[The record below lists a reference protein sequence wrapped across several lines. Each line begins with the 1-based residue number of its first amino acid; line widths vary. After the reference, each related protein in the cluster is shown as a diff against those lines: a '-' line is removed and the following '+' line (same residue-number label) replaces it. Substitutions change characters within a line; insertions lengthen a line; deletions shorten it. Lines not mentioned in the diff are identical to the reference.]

1 MTIHQQ
7 QLNKTISE
15 AEAELIKACK
25 AGDRQAQSR
34 LYHRY
39 AQSMLN
45 VAYRIVWNRE
55 DARDVLQDAFVKIFR
70 GMAELKE
77 ISTFPSWV
85 KRIVVNTAINHHKK
99 NGKWSFQELTDQDIK
114 EPTES
119 IDETTIQLNVKKVK
133 QCLLKLPEG
142 YRTVLSLYLIEGYDH
157 KEIAS
162 ILNITVST
170 SVSQYS
176 RGKKRL
182 RELLVECEG
191 NR

>member
-7 QLNKTISE
+7 QLKKTVSE
-15 AEAELIKACK
+15 TEIELIKASK

-45 VAYRIVWNRE
+45 VAYRIVWNKE
-55 DARDVLQDAFVKIFR
+55 DARDVLQEAFIKIFR
-70 GMAELKE
+70 GMETLKE
-77 ISTFPSWV
+77 LSTFPAWV

-99 NGKWSFQELTDQDIK
+99 NGQWSFTELTDQDTPETI
-114 EPTES
+114 EP
-119 IDETTIQLNVKKVK
+119 IDETNIQLSITNIK
-133 QCLLKLPEG
+133 QCLLKLPKG

-170 SVSQYS
+170 SVTQFN

-182 RELLVECEG
+182 KELLATEKET
-191 NR
+191 

>member
-7 QLNKTISE
+7 QLKKTVSE
-15 AEAELIKACK
+15 TEIELIKASK

-45 VAYRIVWNRE
+45 VAYRIVWNKE
-55 DARDVLQDAFVKIFR
+55 DARDVLQEAFIKIFR
-70 GMAELKE
+70 GMGTLKE
-77 ISTFPSWV
+77 LSTFPAWV

-99 NGKWSFQELTDQDIK
+99 NGQWSFTELTDQDTPETI
-114 EPTES
+114 EP
-119 IDETTIQLNVKKVK
+119 IDETNIQLSITNIK
-133 QCLLKLPEG
+133 QCLLKLPKG

-170 SVSQYS
+170 SVTQFN

-182 RELLVECEG
+182 KELLATEKET
-191 NR
+191 

>member
-7 QLNKTISE
+7 QLKKTTTETEI
-15 AEAELIKACK
+15 ELIKACK

-45 VAYRIVWNRE
+45 VAYRIVWNKE
-55 DARDVLQDAFVKIFR
+55 DARDVLQEAFIKIFR
-70 GMAELKE
+70 GVETLKNVR
-77 ISTFPSWV
+77 TFPAWV

-99 NGKWSFQELTDQDIK
+99 NGQWSFQELKDQDTVEAI
-114 EPTES
+114 EEL
-119 IDETTIQLNVKKVK
+119 DETNIQLNIKNVK
-133 QCLLKLPEG
+133 QCLLSLPKG
-142 YRTVLSLYLIEGYDH
+142 YRTVLNLYLIEGYDH

-162 ILNITVST
+162 ILDISVST
-170 SVSQYS
+170 SITQYN

-182 RELLVECEG
+182 KELLVA
-191 NR
+191 NRNVV

>member
-7 QLNKTISE
+7 QLKKTTTE
-15 AEAELIKACK
+15 TEFELIKACK

-45 VAYRIVWNRE
+45 VAYRIVWNKE
-55 DARDVLQDAFVKIFR
+55 DARDVLQEAFIKIFK
-70 GMAELKE
+70 GMGTLKNVR
-77 ISTFPSWV
+77 TFPAWV

-99 NGKWSFQELTDQDIK
+99 NGQWSFHELKDHDTI
-114 EPTES
+114 EA
-119 IDETTIQLNVKKVK
+119 IDEIDEASIQLNIKNVK
-133 QCLLKLPEG
+133 QCLLRLPKG
-142 YRTVLSLYLIEGYDH
+142 YRTVLNLYLIEGYDH

-162 ILNITVST
+162 ILDISVST
-170 SVSQYS
+170 SITQYN

-182 RELLVECEG
+182 KELLAA
-191 NR
+191 NRDVV